1 VPAGPLPPAA
11 VVVSHTVQDFD
22 AWLAAF
28 VAGEPD
34 RRDAGI
40 LGHHVNR
47 AEHDPGQV
55 SIYLA
60 VSNVDRAKAFASS
73 SKLQEDMKEAGVTSP
88 PQVAWMTPVRED
100 IVWGGEHPAMIVQ
113 HRVADFDHWLEVYDG
128 ARDMQRAAGVT
139 GHAANRSL
147 DDPSLVVVYHQADSF
162 DTLRSMVAS
171 PDIRAAMEA
180 AGVISE
186 PEASFHM
193 GGWAKRY
200 V

>member
-1 VPAGPLPPAA
+1 M
-11 VVVSHTVQDFD
+11 QDFD
-22 AWLAAF
+22 AWLAGF
-28 VAGEPD
+28 VAGESD

-47 AEHDPGQV
+47 AEHDPNQV
-55 SIYLA
+55 SLYLA
-60 VSNVDRAKAFASS
+60 VSDVNRAKAFASS

-100 IVWGGEHPAMIVQ
+100 VLWEGEHPAMIVQ
-113 HRVADFDHWLEVYDG
+113 HCVVDFDRWLEVYDG

-180 AGVISE
+180 AGVIAE
-186 PEASFHM
+186 PEVSFHI

-200 V
+200 G